1 MTSTIDLGTAAPAR
15 SYADLT
21 EFGVAA
27 VVIDVDEVESVSCTA
42 PLTAVVASAMEMAGV
57 VPPDEAIGD
66 VPVTEP
72 TFVPAK
78 SYAALTA
85 VGVAARTLLVV
96 EVESLSCTAPLTA
109 VVASAMDTVI
119 AVDPLVL
126 IGEVP
131 ATVATFAAPS
141 SNAALTAV
149 GVAARTL
156 DVVEVESLS
165 CTAPTTAVVAAAMEM
180 TGVAPPEDAI
190 GAVAVTAVT
199 PPPAAAHFS
208 PVASAESA
216 VRR

>member
-15 SYADLT
+15 SYADFT

-27 VVIDVDEVESVSCTA
+27 VVIDVDEMESVSCTA

-66 VPVTEP
+66 VPMTDE
-72 TFVPAK
+72 TLPAP
-78 SYAALTA
+78 SSNAALTA

-126 IGEVP
+126 IGKVP

-156 DVVEVESLS
+156 DVVDVESLS
-165 CTAPTTAVVAAAMEM
+165 CTAPTTEVVAAAMEM

-199 PPPAAAHFS
+199 PPPAAAHFR

>member
-1 MTSTIDLGTAAPAR
+1 
-15 SYADLT
+15 
-21 EFGVAA
+21 
-27 VVIDVDEVESVSCTA
+27 
-42 PLTAVVASAMEMAGV
+42 
-57 VPPDEAIGD
+57 
-66 VPVTEP
+66 
-72 TFVPAK
+72 
-78 SYAALTA
+78 
-85 VGVAARTLLVV
+85 
-96 EVESLSCTAPLTA
+96 
-109 VVASAMDTVI
+109 MDTVI

-165 CTAPTTAVVAAAMEM
+165 CTAPTTEVVAAAMEM

>member
-1 MTSTIDLGTAAPAR
+1 M
-15 SYADLT
+15 T

-27 VVIDVDEVESVSCTA
+27 VVIEVEEVESVSCTA

-66 VPVTEP
+66 VPVTDE
-72 TFVPAK
+72 TLVSAR

-131 ATVATFAAPS
+131 ATVATFVPAKSYADF
-141 SNAALTAV
+141 TAV
-149 GVAARTL
+149 GVAARML

-165 CTAPTTAVVAAAMEM
+165 CTAPATAVVAAAMEIS
-180 TGVAPPEDAI
+180 GVAPPEDAI

-199 PPPAAAHFS
+199 PPPAADHFS
-208 PVASAESA
+208 PVASFESA
-216 VRR
+216 VRM